1 MDTNGQEHLPPLAE
15 LIPQIAFDVFGLGKP
30 ILDLQLRAL
39 HYGIEEKG
47 ARLVGM
53 MLCYAQ
59 RYQGSPQVFSVESS
73 LMPESVDAENPQ
85 ARIRWSWPNFLNLR
99 ECLQSLH
106 AERTPEALSEDALE
120 EQFEAGVRELSAL
133 AWVPLAPKSTQAPL
147 AGMEVSR
154 DRQGLFLARRFSG
167 SHMLVLGSV
176 GLSPEQFT
184 QAVKSLLPLQSAPEV
199 VERHQV
205 EFEHLVQP
213 D

>member
-15 LIPQIAFDVFGLGKP
+15 LIPQVAFDVYGLGTP

-39 HYGIEEKG
+39 HYGIAEKD

-59 RYQGSPQVFSVESS
+59 RFQGSPQVFSVESS
-73 LMPESVDAENPQ
+73 LLPESVDPADPA
-85 ARIRWSWPNFLNLR
+85 ARIRWSWINFLNLR
-99 ECLQSLH
+99 ECLHRLH
-106 AERTPEALSEDALE
+106 ADRPPEALSEEALE

-133 AWVPLAPKSTQAPL
+133 AWVPLAPKSTRAPL

-154 DRQGLFLARRFSG
+154 DRQGLFLARRFEG
-167 SHMLVLGSV
+167 VHLLVVGSV
-176 GLSPEQFT
+176 GLSPDQFT
-184 QAVKSLLPLQSAPEV
+184 QAVKSLLPLQSEPDV
-199 VERHQV
+199 VERHQK